1 MDGCNYPRVTIVNYF
16 LSLSLSLSL
25 PPSLSPQVI
34 SSPRRNSKSKS
45 PSHRATNVRKSNTT
59 SAVGGPITKSSDSP
73 TTDSTLPLHVSS
85 LPEANDYNHTLQSS
99 TDTEAPSTTASKG
112 GDAPLITCTGT
123 STVAAASK
131 TRPKKQQQARPRS
144 RGTRDPH
151 HHHRQSRRTP
161 RNFRAFYNSAE
172 SSDDIIVVHSSSDPS
187 EFDFDDEQRHHHHQ
201 WRPHGYRHDH
211 DKAENNQLLANLEK
225 TTTCHIE
232 DQEGGTHID
241 ICKLS
246 ISNQSLSSLASAH
259 TSPGDDGEAGTGGVF
274 SMSHPPQ
281 TNGLLSVANLT
292 AECLVNEL
300 NDDSHSEAIV
310 ITCEENPFVSREEN
324 PVVSGEEDPVVVT
337 EIREEENQQEEERGL
352 KVEPSRILE
361 TPAEEREET
370 LVISSETTSENQASE
385 NDFTSVALATENAP
399 LINETC
405 SKPVTKVTDDEC
417 REPELEKNTDD
428 DVHVQV
434 GEPVEAE
441 SVSLASGEDPVISEE
456 NIHGNREEPIEAN
469 GLSAGGE
476 DPLISEKI
484 QDNGGEEPESPSLGG
499 GEDPLISGGEVE
511 PIISAVCSD
520 SGATCISGAEGGGE
534 DPLINGNGEEP
545 KSPGGEDPLI
555 SSGNEVEPVSS
566 VVVGGGGSGME
577 LAAIS
582 GAEVNSEM
590 EAKVADSLS
599 VSKEG
604 NNGRRCR
611 DGEEEDVPLISD
623 GTTNSH
629 MYCLHDDDGTRRI
642 DQSDLS
648 SIDEDV
654 LDIRSSRAKKYYPSP
669 SLLPTDE
676 DAPLIFFS
684 DEIECS
690 HINIHPC
697 PLLPENLPSPL
708 VSEWDAPLNST
719 ANESFDNLPSPLLS
733 TAGEISLTFVTD
745 ESFMNHQSPP
755 LSKEGDAPTISTT
768 ADEGLKNIQCVE
780 GDAPQISS
788 IQGGAFASPIFAIE
802 GKNLANSSSDAPST
816 SSIEVN
822 FDETSLPV
830 FQLEDSESDYDQE
843 TTEACTE
850 TTSLGSMSE
859 DDRGQRSISPHGNG
873 CRYSV
878 TSTPPNEQV
887 SASIQLLV
895 VDSLTTGALDAATP
909 CSVETEGGLPSTCS
923 DCRDSCHLSDLRHA
937 QKENHK
943 EEDNKKTN
951 NNNNSSIPTQSVNI
965 TQEAP
970 TELGLEFD
978 KNMNGILSPRSS
990 LSPSPSPSPSP
1001 STPSHPPQRSAAQV
1015 VSAAKQVA
1023 VTSENDNDNDPP
1035 PSISSSSLST
1045 NQWEAPSPVC
1055 V

>member
-1 MDGCNYPRVTIVNYF
+1 M
-16 LSLSLSLSL
+16 
-25 PPSLSPQVI
+25 
-34 SSPRRNSKSKS
+34 
-45 PSHRATNVRKSNTT
+45 
-59 SAVGGPITKSSDSP
+59 
-73 TTDSTLPLHVSS
+73 
-85 LPEANDYNHTLQSS
+85 
-99 TDTEAPSTTASKG
+99 
-112 GDAPLITCTGT
+112 
-123 STVAAASK
+123 AAASK
-131 TRPKKQQQARPRS
+131 TRPRKQQPARSRS

-151 HHHRQSRRTP
+151 YHHHRQSRRTP

-187 EFDFDDEQRHHHHQ
+187 EFDFDDEQRHHHHHR
-201 WRPHGYRHDH
+201 RPHGYRHDR
-211 DKAENNQLLANLEK
+211 DEAENNQLLANLEK
-225 TTTCHIE
+225 TTTCHTE

-241 ICKLS
+241 TCTLS

-259 TSPGDDGEAGTGGVF
+259 TSPGDNGEAGTGGVF

-292 AECLVNEL
+292 TECLVNEL
-300 NDDSHSEAIV
+300 NIDNHSEAIV

-324 PVVSGEEDPVVVT
+324 PVVVT
-337 EIREEENQQEEERGL
+337 EIREEEKQQEEEGGL
-352 KVEPSRILE
+352 KVEPSQILETPSE

-370 LVISSETTSENQASE
+370 PVISSETTSKNQALE
-385 NDFTSVALATENAP
+385 NDFTNVTLATENAP

-405 SKPVTKVTDDEC
+405 SKPVTKVNDDE
-417 REPELEKNTDD
+417 LDKNGDD
-428 DVHVQV
+428 DIHVHVQV

-456 NIHGNREEPIEAN
+456 NVHGNREEPLEAN

-476 DPLISEKI
+476 DPLINEKI
-484 QDNGGEEPESPSLGG
+484 QGNGGEEPESPSLGG
-499 GEDPLISGGEVE
+499 GEDPLI
-511 PIISAVCSD
+511 
-520 SGATCISGAEGGGE
+520 
-534 DPLINGNGEEP
+534 NGNGEAP

-555 SSGNEVEPVSS
+555 SSGDEVKPISSIVGGGGSGTELAAISGAEGGGEDPLISGGDEVEPVSS
-566 VVVGGGGSGME
+566 VVGGGGGSGME

-604 NNGRRCR
+604 NGACTCR

-629 MYCLHDDDGTRRI
+629 MYCLDDNGGSRRI
-642 DQSDLS
+642 DQSDLN

-654 LDIRSSRAKKYYPSP
+654 LDIRSSGAKKYCPSP
-669 SLLPTDE
+669 LLPTDE

-690 HINIHPC
+690 HIIHPC

-745 ESFMNHQSPP
+745 ESFMNHQSPLP
-755 LSKEGDAPTISTT
+755 PKEGDAPTISTT
-768 ADEGLKNIQCVE
+768 DEGSKNIQCVE
-780 GDAPQISS
+780 GGVPQISS

-802 GKNLANSSSDAPST
+802 GKNLANSSSGAPST

-822 FDETSLPV
+822 FDETSLPI

-850 TTSLGSMSE
+850 TTSLDSMSE

-873 CRYSV
+873 RCYSV

-923 DCRDSCHLSDLRHA
+923 DCCDSCHLSDSSHA
-937 QKENHK
+937 QRENHK

-978 KNMNGILSPRSS
+978 KNMNGILSPCSS

-1015 VSAAKQVA
+1015 VPAAKQVA
-1023 VTSENDNDNDPP
+1023 VASENDNENDNDPP

-1045 NQWEAPSPVC
+1045 NQWEAPAPVC